1 MSEKKVQVKVRSGMF
16 MPLPNGGNAEGGD
29 EVSIPESYL
38 ESVRYMVEPLP
49 DEIAQE
55 LAEESKAKK

>member
-1 MSEKKVQVKVRSGMF
+1 

-49 DEIAQE
+49 EEIA
-55 LAEESKAKK
+55 EEAKPKK